1 MKKRPIQFKLDKD
14 LIFAI
19 IVGVIGALVAIGMF
33 FLSGLMI
40 SQAAQNAPLVALI
53 ILVVLVK
60 MFGFIRALARYFERL
75 FSHRT
80 TFTMLRDIRVQ
91 FFSGL
96 TQVVPDIYR
105 KFKSSDL
112 ISRMVSSVEAL
123 QNIYLRVYYP
133 PVVIGI
139 TALITVVALWE
150 FSFAHALLLFL
161 SMTISLGILPW
172 LSAKRARVLS
182 ERVAEDESQFLSQYF
197 DYKEGYGELQRFHQ
211 VESYRKDLMQR
222 LFGYSKRQRSE
233 QRFLTLYDFALDA
246 VSMIS
251 LFLCVWLGIIQVQ
264 NGNMDVIYLTSI
276 VLMLLTL
283 FEQAVPMSNV
293 AYFKADTDQ
302 AIINISEVLNDV
314 PDPSR
319 YPQSGQNN
327 NFNSEHELIDVE
339 NVDFKYWNQIGNVLK
354 QINLHVKKGERL
366 AIIGPSGSGK
376 STLMQVIAGLYQ
388 TETGAALL
396 NGRTIFELTE
406 AEKAESFNVML
417 QHQQLFDG
425 TVRENLLSD
434 ADDNKMRQV
443 LDELGLEHVALD
455 YEITL
460 TGVGLSGGE
469 LQRLCLARLFLKE
482 APIWLLDE
490 PTRSLDWDNSE
501 GMMQR
506 IFEQSETLIVATH
519 DLELLPKFDRIAVMI
534 EGELVEIDN
543 YQQLMQQKGYL
554 YDMVTL
560 NE

>member
-1 MKKRPIQFKLDKD
+1 MKKRPIRFKLDKD

-19 IVGVIGALVAIGMF
+19 LVGIIGALVAIGMF

-80 TFTMLRDIRVQ
+80 TFTMLRDVRVQ

-96 TQVVPDIYR
+96 TKVVPDIYR

-133 PVVIGI
+133 PVVIGL
-139 TALITVVALWE
+139 TALITVAVLFK
-150 FSFAHALLLFL
+150 FSFAHALLLFF
-161 SMTISLGILPW
+161 SMAVSLGVLPW

-182 ERVAEDESQFLSQYF
+182 ERVAKDESRFLSRYF

-211 VESYRKDLMQR
+211 AKSYRRSLTDVLMR
-222 LFGYSKRQRSE
+222 YSQRQRSE
-233 QRFLTLYDFALDA
+233 QRFLTLYDFALDL

-264 NGNMDVIYLTSI
+264 NGNMDVVYLTSI

-302 AIINISEVLNDV
+302 AIMNISEVLNDV
-314 PDPSR
+314 PETAHVAE
-319 YPQSGQNN
+319 QSEND
-327 NFNSEHELIDVE
+327 EKDRADHLIDIDHVS
-339 NVDFKYWNQIGNVLK
+339 FKYWNQFSNVLK
-354 QINLHVKKGERL
+354 DIDLHIQEGERL

-376 STLMQVIAGLYQ
+376 STLMQAMAGLYQ
-388 TETGAALL
+388 TETGEALL
-396 NGRTIFELTE
+396 NGRNVYDLSE
-406 AEKAESFNVML
+406 AEKAEQLNVML

-425 TVRENLLSD
+425 TIRDNLLSD
-434 ADDNKMRQV
+434 ADDASMRHI
-443 LDELGLEHVALD
+443 LDELGLQHVSLD
-455 YEITL
+455 YEVTL
-460 TGVGLSGGE
+460 TGTGLSGGE
-469 LQRLCLARLFLKE
+469 LQRVCLARLFLKN

-501 GMMQR
+501 ALMQR
-506 IFEQSETLIVATH
+506 IFNQSETLIVATH
-519 DLELLPKFDRIAVMI
+519 DLELLPHFDRIAVMI
-534 EGELVEIDN
+534 EGTLVEAGT
-543 YQQLMQQKGYL
+543 YQALMEQQGYL
-554 YDMVTL
+554 YEMVTL

>member
-1 MKKRPIQFKLDKD
+1 MKKRPIRFKLDKD

-19 IVGVIGALVAIGMF
+19 LVGIIGALVAIGMF

-80 TFTMLRDIRVQ
+80 TFTMLRDVRVQ

-96 TQVVPDIYR
+96 TKVVPDIYR
-105 KFKSSDL
+105 KFRSSDL

-133 PVVIGI
+133 PVVIGL
-139 TALITVVALWE
+139 TALITVAVLFK
-150 FSFAHALLLFL
+150 FSFAHALLLFF
-161 SMTISLGILPW
+161 SMAVSLGVLPW

-182 ERVAEDESQFLSQYF
+182 ERVAKDESRFLSRYF

-211 VESYRKDLMQR
+211 AKAYRRSLADVLMR
-222 LFGYSKRQRSE
+222 YSKRQRSE
-233 QRFLTLYDFALDA
+233 QRFLTLYDFALDL

-264 NGNMDVIYLTSI
+264 NGNMDVVYLTSI

-302 AIINISEVLNDV
+302 AIMNISDVLNDV
-314 PDPSR
+314 PEAANTPAQAEST
-319 YPQSGQNN
+319 
-327 NFNSEHELIDVE
+327 EKTAAHHLIDIDHVS
-339 NVDFKYWNQIGNVLK
+339 FKYWNQFSNVLK
-354 QINLHVKKGERL
+354 DIYLHIQEGERI
-366 AIIGPSGSGK
+366 AVIGPSGSGK
-376 STLMQVIAGLYQ
+376 STLMQVMAGLYQ
-388 TETGAALL
+388 TETGEVLL
-396 NGRTIFELTE
+396 NGRNIYDLSE
-406 AEKAESFNVML
+406 AEKAEQLNVML

-425 TVRENLLSD
+425 TIRDNLLSD
-434 ADDNKMRQV
+434 AADASMRQV
-443 LDELGLEHVALD
+443 LDQLGLQHVSLD
-455 YEITL
+455 YEVTL
-460 TGVGLSGGE
+460 AGTGLSGGE
-469 LQRLCLARLFLKE
+469 LQRVCLARLFLKH

-501 GMMQR
+501 ALMQR
-506 IFEQSETLIVATH
+506 IFNHSETLIVATH
-519 DLELLPKFDRIAVMI
+519 DLELLPRFDRIAVMI
-534 EGELVEIDN
+534 EGELVEAGT
-543 YQQLMQQKGYL
+543 YQTLMEQQGYL

>member
-1 MKKRPIQFKLDKD
+1 MKKRPIRFKLDKD

-19 IVGVIGALVAIGMF
+19 LVGIIGALVAIGMF

-80 TFTMLRDIRVQ
+80 TFTMLRDVRVQ

-96 TQVVPDIYR
+96 TKVVPDIYR

-133 PVVIGI
+133 PVVIGL
-139 TALITVVALWE
+139 TALITVAVLFE
-150 FSFAHALLLFL
+150 FSFAHALLLFF
-161 SMTISLGILPW
+161 SMAVSLGVLPW

-182 ERVAEDESQFLSQYF
+182 ERVAKDESRFLSRYF

-211 VESYRKDLMQR
+211 AKAYRRSLADVLIR
-222 LFGYSKRQRSE
+222 YSQRQRSE
-233 QRFLTLYDFALDA
+233 QRFLTLYDFALDL

-264 NGNMDVIYLTSI
+264 NGNMDVVYLTSI

-302 AIINISEVLNDV
+302 AIMNISEVLNDV
-314 PDPSR
+314 PETAHVAEQGENDEKTR
-319 YPQSGQNN
+319 AG
-327 NFNSEHELIDVE
+327 HLIDIDQVS
-339 NVDFKYWNQIGNVLK
+339 FKYWNQFSNVLK
-354 QINLHVKKGERL
+354 DIDLHIQEGERL

-376 STLMQVIAGLYQ
+376 STLMQVMAGLYQ
-388 TETGAALL
+388 TETGEVLL
-396 NGRTIFELTE
+396 NGRNIYDLSE
-406 AEKAESFNVML
+406 AEKAEQLNVML

-425 TVRENLLSD
+425 TIRDNLLSD
-434 ADDNKMRQV
+434 ADDASMRRV
-443 LDELGLEHVALD
+443 LDELGLQHVSLD
-455 YEITL
+455 YEVTL
-460 TGVGLSGGE
+460 TGTGLSGGE
-469 LQRLCLARLFLKE
+469 LQRVCLARLFLKN

-501 GMMQR
+501 ALMQR
-506 IFEQSETLIVATH
+506 IFNQSETLIVATH
-519 DLELLPKFDRIAVMI
+519 DLELLPRFDRIAVMI
-534 EGELVEIDN
+534 EGTLVEAGT
-543 YQQLMQQKGYL
+543 YQALMEQQGYL
-554 YDMVTL
+554 YEMVTL

>member
-1 MKKRPIQFKLDKD
+1 MKKRPIRFKLDKD

-19 IVGVIGALVAIGMF
+19 IVGIIGALVAIGMF

-80 TFTMLRDIRVQ
+80 TFTMLRDVRVQ

-96 TQVVPDIYR
+96 TKVVPDIYR
-105 KFKSSDL
+105 KFRSSDL

-133 PVVIGI
+133 PVVIGL
-139 TALITVVALWE
+139 TALITVVVLFK
-150 FSFAHALLLFL
+150 FSFAHALLLFF
-161 SMTISLGILPW
+161 SMAVSLGVLPW

-182 ERVAEDESQFLSQYF
+182 ERASEDESRFLSRYF

-211 VESYRKDLMQR
+211 ATAYRRSLADVLMR
-222 LFGYSKRQRSE
+222 YSQRQRSE
-233 QRFLTLYDFALDA
+233 QRFLTLYDFALDL

-264 NGNMDVIYLTSI
+264 NGNMDVVYLTSI

-302 AIINISEVLNDV
+302 AIMNISEVLNDV
-314 PDPSR
+314 PESADAAERTGST
-319 YPQSGQNN
+319 GENTA
-327 NFNSEHELIDVE
+327 HHLMDIDQVS
-339 NVDFKYWNQIGNVLK
+339 FKYWNQFSNVLK
-354 QINLHVKKGERL
+354 DIDLHIQEGEHL

-376 STLMQVIAGLYQ
+376 STLMQVMAGLYQ
-388 TETGAALL
+388 TETGEALL
-396 NGRTIFELTE
+396 NGRNIYDLSE
-406 AEKAESFNVML
+406 AEKAEQLNVML

-425 TVRENLLSD
+425 TIRDNLLSD
-434 ADDNKMRQV
+434 ADDTSMRQV
-443 LDELGLEHVALD
+443 LDELGLQHVSLD
-455 YEITL
+455 YEVTL
-460 TGVGLSGGE
+460 AGTGLSGGE
-469 LQRLCLARLFLKE
+469 LQRVCLARLFLKN

-501 GMMQR
+501 ALMQR
-506 IFEQSETLIVATH
+506 IFNQSETLIVATH
-519 DLELLPKFDRIAVMI
+519 DLELLPRFDRIAVMI
-534 EGELVEIDN
+534 EGVIVEAGT
-543 YQQLMQQKGYL
+543 YQALMEQQGYL
-554 YDMVTL
+554 YEMVTL

>member
-1 MKKRPIQFKLDKD
+1 MKKRPIRFKLDKD

-19 IVGVIGALVAIGMF
+19 LVGIIGALVAIGMF

-80 TFTMLRDIRVQ
+80 TFTMLRDVRVQ

-96 TQVVPDIYR
+96 TKVVPDIYR

-133 PVVIGI
+133 PVVIGL
-139 TALITVVALWE
+139 TALITVAVLFE
-150 FSFAHALLLFL
+150 FSFAHALLLFF
-161 SMTISLGILPW
+161 SMAVSLGVLPW

-182 ERVAEDESQFLSQYF
+182 ERVAKDESRFLSRYF

-211 VESYRKDLMQR
+211 AKAYRRSLADVLIR
-222 LFGYSKRQRSE
+222 YSQRQRSE
-233 QRFLTLYDFALDA
+233 QRFLTLYDFALDL

-264 NGNMDVIYLTSI
+264 NGNMDVVYLTSI

-302 AIINISEVLNDV
+302 AIMNISEVLNDV
-314 PDPSR
+314 PETAHVAEQGENDEKTR
-319 YPQSGQNN
+319 AG
-327 NFNSEHELIDVE
+327 HLIDIDQVS
-339 NVDFKYWNQIGNVLK
+339 FKYWNQFSNVLK
-354 QINLHVKKGERL
+354 DIDLHIQEGERL

-376 STLMQVIAGLYQ
+376 STLMQVMAGLYQ
-388 TETGAALL
+388 TETGEALL
-396 NGRTIFELTE
+396 NGRNIYDLSE
-406 AEKAESFNVML
+406 AEKAEQLNVML

-425 TVRENLLSD
+425 TIRDNLLSD
-434 ADDNKMRQV
+434 ADDASMRCV
-443 LDELGLEHVALD
+443 LEELGLQHVSLD
-455 YEITL
+455 YEVTL
-460 TGVGLSGGE
+460 TGTGLSGGE
-469 LQRLCLARLFLKE
+469 LQRVCLARLFLKN

-501 GMMQR
+501 ALMQR
-506 IFEQSETLIVATH
+506 IFNQSETLIVATH
-519 DLELLPKFDRIAVMI
+519 DLELLPRFDRIAVMI
-534 EGELVEIDN
+534 EGTLVEAGT
-543 YQQLMQQKGYL
+543 YQALMEQQGYL
-554 YDMVTL
+554 YEMVTL